1 MPQQPATGSHAV
13 SLWTVARFEF
23 LRYFKWKHE
32 LINLGILVLL
42 TLLIQG
48 GGAMMQWAKSR
59 ESYEIAVID
68 ARQLPLEYG
77 GDGRLTLLRADSRE
91 RDARA
96 ADVDAGRLAG
106 LLEISADNSATLL
119 VNREPTWR
127 NELDNQL
134 KTARLQQELT
144 SRGIAKDDFEQWQK
158 SLDIK
163 QEYSPNARKPA
174 SGGSRAI
181 ATALTIFSLM
191 GVMTCFA
198 YFFVSITSEKQ
209 QRVSELVV
217 SAIPYQTWI
226 DGKLLG
232 LTGHGLKTMLTWCL
246 YGWLGLLA
254 LARFGDGSN
263 DMLAAVS
270 WSVVI
275 VALLFA
281 LGGMLFWNT
290 VMAAI
295 AASIDDPNSSTRGSL
310 MFLPMLFFM
319 IVFPGLD
326 SPENVVMQVLS
337 WLPVSSMAAMPARL
351 AHGIVPWWQVLGSFL
366 ILIASILLLRR
377 YASRIFRA
385 GMLFYGKEASWKEIW
400 QWARQAD

>member
-1 MPQQPATGSHAV
+1 MKPTHPATGRAV

-32 LINLGILVLL
+32 LINLVILIGL

-59 ESYEIAVID
+59 ENYELAVID
-68 ARQLPLEYG
+68 ASTLPLEYG
-77 GDGRLTLLRADSRE
+77 GSGRLTLLRAEPRE

-96 ADVDAGRLAG
+96 ADVDAGRLDG
-106 LLEISADNSATLL
+106 LLEIGSDQQAQLL

-127 NELDNQL
+127 SELDNQL
-134 KTARLQQELT
+134 RQARLQQQLT
-144 SRGIAKDDFEQWQK
+144 ARGIAKTEFDQWQQ
-158 SLDIK
+158 SLTI
-163 QEYSPNARKPA
+163 QQQYSPNARKPA
-174 SGGSRAI
+174 SDGSRAI
-181 ATALTIFSLM
+181 ATALTVFSLL

-254 LARFGDGSN
+254 AARFSSGGTDL
-263 DMLAAVS
+263 LAAIS
-270 WSVVI
+270 WSVVV

-366 ILIASILLLRR
+366 ILIASVLLLRR

-385 GMLFYGKEASWKEIW
+385 GMLFYGKEASWKQIW
-400 QWARQAD
+400 RWARQGN

>member
-1 MPQQPATGSHAV
+1 MSQKHTTGSQAV

-48 GGAMMQWAKSR
+48 GGAMMQWAKAR

-77 GDGRLTLLRADSRE
+77 GDGRLTLLRAEPRE

-106 LLEISADNSATLL
+106 LLEISADQRATLL

-144 SRGIAKDDFEQWQK
+144 TRGIAKSDFDQWQQ
-158 SLDIK
+158 SIELT

-254 LARFGDGSN
+254 LARFSDGSN

-337 WLPVSSMAAMPARL
+337 WLPFSSMAAMSARL
-351 AHGIVPWWQVLGSFL
+351 AHGIVPWWQVIGSFL